1 MFQNGAG
8 RTGFSRQCHDEGC
21 IVFESLKMENTC
33 MVDRKTVEK
42 SVAVVK
48 ARSNKCMNGLLSGTL
63 VQVLANNLP
72 NIPDVT

>member
-1 MFQNGAG
+1 
-8 RTGFSRQCHDEGC
+8 
-21 IVFESLKMENTC
+21 MENTC